1 MFKIFIK
8 CLSKYVISH
17 FPITSTHFYP
27 WNFLCKVQSRMTWGG
42 GIFFLIPQH
51 SQLSRVICSSW
62 LLEGIWNNGWFWS
75 QTPPPCHLL
84 THHTLSSVWSG
95 LRSIISLWQLRF
107 WYFFHKIILI
117 PLEFSLQGAV
127 KDNMGGGVGIFFL
140 IPLTLT
146 TLKGHMFLMVIRR
159 MK

>member
-1 MFKIFIK
+1 MVGFGLK
-8 CLSKYVISH
+8 
-17 FPITSTHFYP
+17 PP
-27 WNFLCKVQSRMTWGG
+27 
-42 GIFFLIPQH
+42 
-51 SQLSRVICSSW
+51 
-62 LLEGIWNNGWFWS
+62 
-75 QTPPPCHLL
+75 PPPCHLL
-84 THHTLSSVWSG
+84 THHTLSSVWSV

-127 KDNMGGGVGIFFL
+127 KDNMEGGGLGIFFL

-159 MK
+159 HGWFWSQNPPPPPPLSPSHPIISRWVCLFSILFSMNFLEVLSRRICVTIKSFLS